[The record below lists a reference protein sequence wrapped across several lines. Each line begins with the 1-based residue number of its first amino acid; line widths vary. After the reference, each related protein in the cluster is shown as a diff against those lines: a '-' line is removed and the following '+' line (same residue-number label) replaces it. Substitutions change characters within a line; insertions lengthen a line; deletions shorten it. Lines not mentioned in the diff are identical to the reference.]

1 MQSISCLETSDKTQ
15 SSYLTAEQLQASPG
29 SEPCARQR
37 WSLFPDLWGHRG
49 KVPTGPPG
57 ASLARPWRV
66 DPVPTSPSWRN
77 AGIAPGRDCAFSPP
91 SLTPKQPIP
100 INPASPKT
108 SSSCMNYPRSL
119 PSLISFPQWIK
130 QMAQSRG
137 SGLLTKCLIR
147 RTTLM
152 WPFSSTQD
160 DWTVARQHH
169 ESGLLSSARAT
180 VESMGQQSKL
190 NVKTSTLQYVYVTVQ
205 RNSVCLRVL

>member
-1 MQSISCLETSDKTQ
+1 M
-15 SSYLTAEQLQASPG
+15 
-29 SEPCARQR
+29 EPLPRP
-37 WSLFPDLWGHRG
+37 L
-49 KVPTGPPG
+49 GPPWQG
-57 ASLARPWRV
+57 AHRPSGGPTHAPLAGGP
-66 DPVPTSPSWRN
+66 SPHLAFVEECWNR
-77 AGIAPGRDCAFSPP
+77 PGRDRAFSPP

-108 SSSCMNYPRSL
+108 SSCCMNYPRSL

-152 WPFSSTQD
+152 WPFSYTQD

-190 NVKTSTLQYVYVTVQ
+190 NIKTSTLQYVYVTVQ
-205 RNSVCLRVL
+205 RNSVCLGVL